1 MGDFC
6 ESFTRDED
14 IDSRFFP
21 TDCGVRLNIKVIDS
35 EGGCTELNE
44 KGGPVKQNEL
54 DSLLNALYC
63 DISRYDTVSLC
74 GSIPQGVEKSVYK
87 QILSRVS
94 ERKIYTVLDCDG
106 EALEKG
112 ITARP
117 GLIKPNRRELAGLL
131 GLEEQDLQKE
141 SDLCDACAKL
151 YENYG
156 CSVICTLDSHG
167 SVYIGDGGNFRVG
180 IVPVPLRGFVGAG
193 DTFLSSFLFAR
204 CAEEREL
211 PDALRFAAAAA
222 SAKVALEGTVLPT
235 RAEIDALYSP
245 AIPVDRI

>member
-1 MGDFC
+1 M
-6 ESFTRDED
+6 EEELR
-14 IDSRFFP
+14 SRGVEGTYIP
-21 TDCGVRLNIKVIDS
+21 TACGVRLNVKIIDS
-35 EGGCTELNE
+35 EGGCTEFNE
-44 KGGPVKQNEL
+44 KGGPVSEDEL
-54 DSLLNALYC
+54 QQLFHRLDATDFDVL
-63 DISRYDTVSLC
+63 SLC

-131 GLEEQDLQKE
+131 GFEEQDLQKE